1 MARAKAKAKQ
11 AESETV
17 AEPVSAPETE
27 PVVHSIKG
35 FAADWTCR
43 GFKFE
48 TGKTYSVDGPIKCCK
63 NGFHAC
69 PTDAHPLSVFEYYA
83 SAGSRFAEVT
93 QAGASDKQGNKLA
106 SAKITIGVEVSISD
120 LVARAFKWVWD
131 RATLVEGSSATGDS
145 GAASATGYRG
155 AASATGNSGAASAT
169 GDRGAASATGV
180 SGAASAIG
188 YRGAASAT
196 GNSGAASAIG
206 YRGAASATGVSGAAS
221 ATGYSGAASAT
232 GYSGAASVTGKH
244 SVAMAVGVYARAMAG
259 ETSCICLAHRDPE
272 TDVIIAIRASKVGE
286 NGVKAGVWYSLNAA
300 GEFIE
305 ESAS

>member
-1 MARAKAKAKQ
+1 MTRTKAKAKQ

-17 AEPVSAPETE
+17 QEVAPDAAAPEL
-27 PVVHSIKG
+27 VVTSIKG
-35 FAADWTCR
+35 FSADWTCR
-43 GFKFE
+43 GFQFE
-48 TGKTYSVDGPIKCCK
+48 FGKTYEVSGPIKACE

-69 PTDAHPLSVFEYYA
+69 PTDEHPLSVFEYYA

-106 SAKITIGVEVSISD
+106 SAEITIGVEVSISD

-131 RATLVEGSSATGDS
+131 RATLVEGSSATGDR
-145 GAASATGYRG
+145 GAACATGVRG
-155 AASATGNSGAASAT
+155 AASASG
-169 GDRGAASATGV
+169 
-180 SGAASAIG
+180 
-188 YRGAASAT
+188 Y
-196 GNSGAASAIG
+196 
-206 YRGAASATGVSGAAS
+206 SGAAS

-232 GYSGAASVTGKH
+232 GDSGAASATGKH

>member
-1 MARAKAKAKQ
+1 MTRTKAKAKQ

-17 AEPVSAPETE
+17 QEVAPDAAAPEL
-27 PVVHSIKG
+27 VVTSIKG
-35 FAADWTCR
+35 FSADWTCR
-43 GFKFE
+43 GFQFE
-48 TGKTYSVDGPIKCCK
+48 FGKTYEVSGPIKACE

-69 PTDAHPLSVFEYYA
+69 PTDEHPLSVFEYYA

-106 SAKITIGVEVSISD
+106 SAEITIGVEVSISD

-131 RATLVEGSSATGDS
+131 RATLVEGSSATGD
-145 GAASATGYRG
+145 RG

-169 GDRGAASATGV
+169 GD
-180 SGAASAIG
+180 SGAASA
-188 YRGAASAT
+188 
-196 GNSGAASAIG
+196 
-206 YRGAASATGVSGAAS
+206 
-221 ATGYSGAASAT
+221 
-232 GYSGAASVTGKH
+232 TGKH